1 MREYY
6 EKLLSQGVDRE
17 NFMTK
22 YRASCAL
29 FVPDP
34 GALDRVIESQVK
46 QKDPKVADLQL
57 VLRSSAVL
65 KVVFSELAL
74 KMDFLEYIKRAR
86 HALRDLEHNNFD
98 MEEYHNLQRIM
109 QSDAEKLVHAGLRS
123 FDKKQTLVP
132 IFDTF
137 VQVMVHTVYDEFTF
151 RLNARIVSIG
161 VNTGVLPL
169 LPWEQLFYKPGHIEG
184 VSTATKLPA
193 ELLEEHMNVRQ
204 SVLKALGDRPLTLSQ
219 MRREVGWRV
228 KGFLALSRTF
238 SIEWAFLNTFA
249 EMKACDTV
257 RAGILASLPTGS
269 EPLTFKEAL
278 SKLDDLRKSDLVFAA
293 GSDVQSDLA
302 GVRSIVAGFCDG
314 VGPTARQAT
323 VYSSFYQCCLKK
335 MENFISCE
343 VATKGQQLKL
353 GRGMKVEKTTVFGI
367 VALHALAEQV
377 EATTKQG
384 EPVGLRQL
392 QIFRTFDWV
401 LTPELREKTSK
412 WVQDALRR
420 NMTCPSKAISDKM
433 THEEEKCT
441 SSSSSIPAGGA
452 SASDRLVCVSFGCD
466 DIPIATPPSKKGAQQ
481 GVNVMSFFQG
491 RKNK

>member
-98 MEEYHNLQRIM
+98 MDEYHNLQRIM

-249 EMKACDTV
+249 EMKACDTG

-293 GSDVQSDLA
+293 ERPRWRPQHRGRLLRWRRSHRPPGHRLQLLLPVLLEENGEFHLLRGRDEGPAAQAWKGDEGREDDGLRYCRVARSRGTGGGHHQAGRAGRLAPASDLPDLRLGA
-302 GVRSIVAGFCDG
+302 DPGAAREDLEVGSGRSPPQHDLPLEGD
-314 VGPTARQAT
+314 
-323 VYSSFYQCCLKK
+323 
-335 MENFISCE
+335 
-343 VATKGQQLKL
+343 
-353 GRGMKVEKTTVFGI
+353 
-367 VALHALAEQV
+367 
-377 EATTKQG
+377 
-384 EPVGLRQL
+384 LRQDDTRGGKVYFEQL
-392 QIFRTFDWV
+392 QHPRRR
-401 LTPELREKTSK
+401 RE
-412 WVQDALRR
+412 R
-420 NMTCPSKAISDKM
+420 
-433 THEEEKCT
+433 E
-441 SSSSSIPAGGA
+441 
-452 SASDRLVCVSFGCD
+452 
-466 DIPIATPPSKKGAQQ
+466 
-481 GVNVMSFFQG
+481 
-491 RKNK
+491 